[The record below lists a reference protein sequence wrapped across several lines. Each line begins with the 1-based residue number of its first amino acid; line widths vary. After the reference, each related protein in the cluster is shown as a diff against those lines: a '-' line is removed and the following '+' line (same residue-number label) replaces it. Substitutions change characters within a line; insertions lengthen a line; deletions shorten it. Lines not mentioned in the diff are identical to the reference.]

1 MKNQQSRSKP
11 TYPKQIR
18 HYRTIS
24 YINIHYFFSRFSTE
38 LCSNDYADCEH
49 GLRIVK
55 PQDVMKRLGRR
66 TARLFAVYFSAFRR
80 EHPRLSNRFTDTID
94 QTYDACSYMADK
106 DFQDAI
112 ADAVDEFLG
121 IRPEADIF

>member
-1 MKNQQSRSKP
+1 M
-11 TYPKQIR
+11 
-18 HYRTIS
+18 H
-24 YINIHYFFSRFSTE
+24 
-38 LCSNDYADCEH
+38 
-49 GLRIVK
+49 
-55 PQDVMKRLGRR
+55 
-66 TARLFAVYFSAFRR
+66 FSAFRR

-94 QTYDACSYMADK
+94 QTYDACSYMADE